1 LGDRKLRHF
10 WLAEIELYGLLDNL
24 TIAITIMSLWK
35 KNDKQGELAS
45 GILRCK
51 SSKEEAKP
59 LKYPSTVL
67 MVATSTNLKQS
78 LHF

>member
-1 LGDRKLRHF
+1 
-10 WLAEIELYGLLDNL
+10 
-24 TIAITIMSLWK
+24 MSLWK